1 MAQRKRLESG
11 GGANPGVAALPVEAL
26 RRRCDPARF
35 PFKTTDKAEPIDGVL
50 GQDRAVAAIEFGIGI
65 KRPGYNLFALGPP
78 GTGRHTLVREF
89 LQAAAAGQP
98 VPPDLC
104 YINNFS
110 EPQKP
115 KVMAL
120 PAGRAAPLR
129 DAMDQLVRELRTAL
143 PAVFESEDYRTRRQ
157 LIEGEF
163 KRRQE
168 EMFEALQTR
177 AKERDIALMRTPVGL
192 MFAPVHDGEVI
203 KPEEFEKLP
212 AAEQTRIKEDIEKLQ
227 KDLQKSMEQVPAWDK
242 ELRARIHELNRELT
256 RFAVGHL
263 IGTLREAH
271 GDIEAVA
278 DYLDEVEAD
287 VVDNAFDFIR
297 PPGAQERE
305 GGLAPMSAQLSA
317 QNAGE
322 APSFRRHRINVIVD
336 NAKTEGAPVVYEDH
350 PVLVNL
356 VGRVEHSSQFGTLVT
371 DFNLIKPGALHRAN
385 GGYLIL
391 DATRVLM
398 QPLAWEELKRV
409 LRSGEIKIESIGA
422 LMSLVSTVSLDP
434 QPIPLDLKIILVG
447 ERRLYHLL
455 CAHDPDFEELFK
467 VQAEFGDR
475 MDFSDEAAV
484 YYGRHIASLVKR
496 HGLRP
501 FDRGGVARIVEYSQ
515 RLAGDNERLST
526 GFRAVLDILSE
537 ADHWAGRNGNKVA
550 NAGDVQR
557 AIDAKIHRADWVRER
572 IQEEIERGT
581 ILIDTEGAAVG
592 QINGLSVLS
601 LGGFSFGQPTRITAR
616 VRIGKGEV
624 VDIERQVELG
634 GPLHSKGVL
643 ILSGFLGAR
652 YCAERPLS
660 LSASLVFEQSY
671 GGVDGDSASSTELYA
686 LLSALSELP
695 IDQALAVTGSVNQH
709 GQVQA
714 IGGVNQKIEG
724 YFDICLAKGL
734 TGGQGVLIPAANVKH
749 LMLRQDVVEAA
760 GKGKF
765 RVIPIET
772 IDQGIEALTGV
783 AAGRRGADGGF
794 PEGSVNALVEARLEG
809 FAHAVR
815 RFARAGKTEE
825 EDA

>member
-1 MAQRKRLESG
+1 MADRKTRKPG
-11 GGANPGVAALPVEAL
+11 GNAKPGMAALPVKAL

-78 GTGRHTLVREF
+78 GTGRHTLVREY
-89 LQAAAAGQP
+89 LEAAAAGEP
-98 VPPDLC
+98 PPPDLC
-104 YINNFS
+104 YINNFTD
-110 EPQKP
+110 PQKP
-115 KVMAL
+115 KVMPL
-120 PAGRAAPLR
+120 PAGRAVPLR
-129 DAMDQLVRELRTAL
+129 EAMDQLVRELRTAL
-143 PAVFESEDYRTRRQ
+143 PALFESEDYRTRRA

-168 EMFEALQTR
+168 QMFEFLQTR
-177 AKERDIALMRTPVGL
+177 AGKHDIALMRTPVGL
-192 MFAPVHDGEVI
+192 MFAPVHDGEVV

-212 AAEQTRIKEDIEKLQ
+212 AAEQTRIKGDIEKLQ
-227 KDLQKSMEQVPAWDK
+227 EELQKSMEQVPAWDK
-242 ELRARIHELNRELT
+242 ELRAKIHELNRELT

-263 IGTLREAH
+263 IGALREAH

-278 DYLDEVEAD
+278 NYLDEVEAD
-287 VVDNAFDFIR
+287 VVENAFDFIR
-297 PPGAQERE
+297 PAGAQEGE
-305 GGLAPMSAQLSA
+305 TNAAQMGMPLGA

-322 APSFRRHRINVIVD
+322 APSYRRYRVNVIVD
-336 NAKTEGAPVVYEDH
+336 NAKSEGAPVIYEDH

-356 VGRVEHSSQFGTLVT
+356 VGRVEHISQFGTLVT

-391 DATRVLM
+391 DARRVLM
-398 QPLAWEELKRV
+398 QPLAWEELKRT

-422 LMSLVSTVSLDP
+422 LLSLVSTVSLDP

-447 ERRLYHLL
+447 DRRLYHLL
-455 CAHDPDFEELFK
+455 CAYDPDFEELFK

-475 MDFSDEAAV
+475 MDFSEESV
-484 YYGRHIASLVKR
+484 IRYGRHIAALVKR
-496 HGLRP
+496 HDLRP
-501 FDRGGVARIVEYSQ
+501 FDRAGVARIVEYSQ

-526 GFRAVLDILSE
+526 GFRMALDILSE
-537 ADHWAGRNGNKVA
+537 ADHWAGQNGNKVA
-550 NAGDVQR
+550 KASDVQR
-557 AIDAKIHRADWVRER
+557 AIDARIHRADWVRER
-572 IQEEIERGT
+572 IQEEIARGT
-581 ILIDTEGAAVG
+581 ILIDTEGRAVG
-592 QINGLSVLS
+592 QLNGLSVLS

-616 VRIGKGEV
+616 VRLGKGEV

-652 YCAERPLS
+652 YCAERPLA
-660 LSASLVFEQSY
+660 LSASLVFEQTY

-695 IDQALAVTGSVNQH
+695 IDQGLAVTGSVNQH

-724 YFDICLAKGL
+724 YFDICMAKGL
-734 TGGQGVLIPAANVKH
+734 TGKQGVLIPAANVKH
-749 LMLRQDVVEAA
+749 LMLRQDVVDAA

-772 IDQGIEALTGV
+772 IDQGIETLTGV
-783 AAGRRGADGGF
+783 AAGRRGADGSF
-794 PEGSVNALVEARLEG
+794 PEGTVNALVEARLEG
-809 FAHAVR
+809 FARAAR
-815 RFARAGKTEE
+815 RFAHGGKRQE